1 MIVRRLK
8 SIDEI
13 QEMLRPFRK
22 VAVIGCA
29 GCYGEGGRDG
39 VARVTEELR
48 ERGVDVVATGVTGRQ
63 CAWVERAAR
72 EGLQGGEAIPSL
84 VRMNGDVEEADA
96 LLSLACGVGAQTL
109 TRFAGEKALLPG
121 FNTFFLG
128 RREVDV
134 FREQCVGCGN
144 CIIHLTGGICPVAKC
159 PKSDLNGPCG
169 GVNNGMCEVYPDNAC
184 VWMDIYEK
192 LKAAGSLDN
201 LKKIKGPK
209 DFSIRVHPRRLDVR

>member
-13 QEMLRPFRK
+13 QEMLRPYRK

-39 VARVTEELR
+39 VAKVTEDLR
-48 ERGVDVVATGVTGRQ
+48 EKGVEVVATGVTGRQ
-63 CAWVERAAR
+63 CAWVEKAASQGV
-72 EGLQGGEAIPSL
+72 EGEEAIPSL
-84 VRMNGDVEEADA
+84 VRMKGDVAEADA

-109 TRFAGEKALLPG
+109 AKFAGKKSLLPG

-128 RREVDV
+128 RREVSI
-134 FREQCVGCGN
+134 FKEQCVGCGN
-144 CIIHLTGGICPVAKC
+144 CIIHLTEGICPVAKC

-169 GVNNGMCEVYPDNAC
+169 GVNNERCEVYPDN
-184 VWMDIYEK
+184 
-192 LKAAGSLDN
+192 
-201 LKKIKGPK
+201 
-209 DFSIRVHPRRLDVR
+209 